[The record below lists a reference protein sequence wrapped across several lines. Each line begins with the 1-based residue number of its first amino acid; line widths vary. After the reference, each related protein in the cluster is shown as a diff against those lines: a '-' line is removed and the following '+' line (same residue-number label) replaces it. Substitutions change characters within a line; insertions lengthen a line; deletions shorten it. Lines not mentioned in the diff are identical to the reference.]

1 MNRVFA
7 LLFLVVILM
16 IGFGFYRGWFTLS
29 TSERSED
36 NRKTDVNLT
45 VDGDK
50 MQEDFEKVMPS
61 ETINEDTEG
70 AHKLGDPVNN
80 NE

>member
-7 LLFLVVILM
+7 LLFLVLILM
-16 IGFGFYRGWFTLS
+16 IGFGFFRGWFTLS
-29 TSERSED
+29 TSDRSED

-50 MQEDFEKVMPS
+50 MHEDFERVMPS
-61 ETINEDTEG
+61 ETINEDKEG
-70 AHKLGDPVNN
+70 AQEIVDPVNN
-80 NE
+80 IE